1 MTVMTSSLEGK
12 VALVAGATRGAGRG
26 IAVELG
32 AAGAT
37 VYVTGRSTRERRSE
51 MNRPETIEETA
62 ELVTAAGGRGIAV
75 PVDHLEREQV
85 RALVERIDAE
95 QGALDVL
102 VNDIWGGELLFS
114 WKDRLWEHS
123 LDDGL
128 RILRLAIDTHIIT
141 SHYALPLLIRKP
153 GGLVVEI
160 TDGTAEY
167 NAANY
172 RVSFFYDLAKTSVNR
187 MAFGQAKELA
197 PHGATAVS
205 LTPGWLRSEIMLGHY
220 GVTEANW
227 RDALAQQPHFAISE
241 TPAFVGRAVA
251 ALAADP
257 EVSRWNG
264 QSLSSGQ
271 LAQVYGFT
279 DVDGSRPDC
288 WRYMVEVQDPGL
300 PADVTGYR

>member
-1 MTVMTSSLEGK
+1 MTSSLEGK